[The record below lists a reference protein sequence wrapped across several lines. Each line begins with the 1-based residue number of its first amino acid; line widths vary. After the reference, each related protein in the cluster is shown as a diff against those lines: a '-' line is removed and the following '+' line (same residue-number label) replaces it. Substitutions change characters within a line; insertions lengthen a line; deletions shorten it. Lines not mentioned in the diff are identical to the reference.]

1 MAVIAFWSQ
10 DKKVTNQSTSMVV
23 AAVQMAIEKN
33 YKILMIDGNFN
44 STGLRDSLYVSR
56 KQSNIDKQL
65 NLGKVDI
72 SSGVEG
78 LIQAVATNRISP
90 EIVKNFTKPV
100 FSQRLDFLDSM
111 LTKERAE
118 YDRAS
123 KYYPELLS
131 VANKY
136 YDLVYIDIEKGL
148 DNEVTQ
154 AILKQADIIVVC
166 FEQILKD
173 IENFKKI
180 WGVHEMFP
188 KQKTIPLLTKEDRF
202 SRFNSDNV
210 ARFIGQKWGKGIC
223 SIAYNTMLM
232 EKTQEGDVP
241 NFLIQ
246 TKLSGEKSRNQYLID
261 TINDLNFLTIDLL
274 QGGVTF

>member
-1 MAVIAFWSQ
+1 
-10 DKKVTNQSTSMVV
+10 
-23 AAVQMAIEKN
+23 
-33 YKILMIDGNFN
+33 
-44 STGLRDSLYVSR
+44 
-56 KQSNIDKQL
+56 
-65 NLGKVDI
+65 
-72 SSGVEG
+72 
-78 LIQAVATNRISP
+78 
-90 EIVKNFTKPV
+90 
-100 FSQRLDFLDSM
+100 M

-118 YDRAS
+118 YDRAT

-148 DNEVTQ
+148 DSEVTK
-154 AILKQADIIVVC
+154 AILQQADIIVVC

-173 IENFKKI
+173 IEKFKKI

-210 ARFIGQKWGKGIC
+210 ARFIGQKWRKGIC

-274 QGGVTF
+274 QGGVKF

>member
-23 AAVQMAIEKN
+23 AAIQMAIEKN

-111 LTKERAE
+111 VTKERAE

-148 DNEVTQ
+148 DSEVTK
-154 AILKQADIIVVC
+154 AILQQADIIVVC